1 MGIRTI
7 IMAGGRGR
15 RLAPLT
21 DFIPKPL
28 VTVANAPLLGIT
40 IDHLVQMGFDDVD
53 ISVGYMADKIC
64 DYVGRNYKT
73 GIRTHKEKE
82 PRGTAGCVR
91 DVPRTKHGDT
101 LVVSGDILFDL
112 DLSRA
117 VDFHAGSGAAATV
130 VLTRKS
136 DPCRYGTVTLG
147 PSGIITGFREKP
159 EWKNVNSDLV
169 STGIYVVSDE
179 VLKMIPGK
187 GECDFARDVFPHL
200 VGHGLYGIEL
210 DGYWNDVGTPE
221 DYRTANLDAATG
233 KVDSVEKIRLHDG
246 SVVAPDASVSPSAN
260 ISGCV
265 IMGGATIGDGVH
277 ACRAIVGAGAK
288 IGDRCTLYPSSCVAP
303 DAVLPPDTEFGDTPT
318 VTGQT
323 DGTMN
328 VRSAAHTIGELIR
341 HGAQECESGAML
353 DFDFGRV
360 TVECSDEHTLVLRA
374 EADNRSD
381 AALSYKYAVRG
392 ISVIE

>member
-28 VTVANAPLLGIT
+28 VTVANVPLLGIT

-233 KVDSVEKIRLHDG
+233 KVDSVDRALHHSGDDTQGDQGGDDGLDNEIITVDLTRVDSRIDQIFFFLNNCGKEDFSQIPYASIRMYEGTPTKVKNIFARYD
-246 SVVAPDASVSPSAN
+246 VAAQEQYVGMTAL
-260 ISGCV
+260 
-265 IMGGATIGDGVH
+265 IMGKLYRRGGEWKFNAIGD
-277 ACRAIVGAGAK
+277 A
-288 IGDRCTLYPSSCVAP
+288 YPDPNLC
-303 DAVLPPDTEFGDTPT
+303 
-318 VTGQT
+318 
-323 DGTMN
+323 
-328 VRSAAHTIGELIR
+328 HTIIR
-341 HGAQECESGAML
+341 ILKQYTSKKAG
-353 DFDFGRV
+353 
-360 TVECSDEHTLVLRA
+360 
-374 EADNRSD
+374 
-381 AALSYKYAVRG
+381 
-392 ISVIE
+392 